1 MGLITF
7 RKDIVQSAN
16 IQDLYNV
23 KVNKVTYDAA
33 MNDIDTRITT
43 LRSDMETGLSDAK
56 TYTDNAVAGLLNGQV
71 TDNKNAIAI
80 LNADATTDGS
90 VDKKIQTAITGIIN
104 GAPEAYDTLK
114 ELLDLINADDTDLN
128 GLITQLNDKVDAVVG
143 AATTDW
149 NTLEKIENQTKA
161 LDAATNARIDAA
173 DSQINDINKS
183 FPVYKFDNE
192 LSISSDDKI
201 TLSLVPYG
209 DIMSSR
215 AVVYSTDDNGNITI
229 EGIYTCAH
237 DTDDTT
243 GKVYIIDAGSD
254 DITAYK
260 ASVEYFSR
268 AIDNQ

>member
-16 IQDLYNV
+16 IQDLYNI

-43 LRSDMETGLSDAK
+43 LRNDMVTGDNDAK
-56 TYTDNAVAGLLNGQV
+56 TYTDNAVADLLNGQV
-71 TDNKNAIAI
+71 TDNKNAIAL
-80 LNADATTDGS
+80 LNADSSTTGS
-90 VDKKIQTAITGIIN
+90 VDNKIQTAITGIIN

-143 AATTDW
+143 AASTDW
-149 NTLEKIENQTKA
+149 DTLEKIENSTKA
-161 LDAATNARIDAA
+161 LDAATNTRIDDLTATT
-173 DSQINDINKS
+173 DTVSKS
-183 FPVYKFDNE
+183 IPTYKYDNE
-192 LSISSDDKI
+192 LSISSDNKV

-209 DIMSSR
+209 DIMSAH
-215 AVVYSTDDNGNITI
+215 AVVYSTDTDGNITI

-237 DTDDTT
+237 DTNDTT
-243 GKVYIIDAGSD
+243 GKVYVIDAGTD

-260 ASVEYFSR
+260 ASVEYFYR